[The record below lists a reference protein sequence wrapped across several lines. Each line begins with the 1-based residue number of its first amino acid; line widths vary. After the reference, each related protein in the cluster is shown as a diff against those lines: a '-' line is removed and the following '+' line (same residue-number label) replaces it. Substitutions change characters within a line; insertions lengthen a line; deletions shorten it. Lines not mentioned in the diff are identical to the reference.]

1 MPTDHRPPATGLDET
16 DHLLEDLKSPQP
28 ETRARAARVIG
39 NTGGMAVIEELIKA
53 LGDIEPKVFVAV
65 KEALV
70 LLRPQS
76 NEAVIRALAHEDNL
90 ICSGAIE
97 LVGEMNL
104 RESLDKV
111 TALLRSPDREIKT
124 AAVHAT
130 QTGGEQSD

>member
-1 MPTDHRPPATGLDET
+1 MIDET
-16 DHLLEDLKSPQP
+16 AHLLEDLKSPRP

-39 NTGGMAVIEELIKA
+39 NTGGTAVIEELIKA
-53 LGDIEPKVFVAV
+53 LGDTEPKVFVAV

-76 NEAVIRALAHEDNL
+76 NEAVIRALDHEDNL

-104 RESLDKV
+104 
-111 TALLRSPDREIKT
+111 
-124 AAVHAT
+124 
-130 QTGGEQSD
+130 SD